1 VTRELALAAGGIE
14 GCERDLFT
22 TVEICADH
30 EDAILGFW
38 SVSRYRNCLQYLPG
52 GGIVRNVA
60 FLFAVAGL
68 LTLGASPQLQNSS
81 KAQDEGELRRIESE
95 TAKFEQLNDSSMT
108 DLIADDWVGL
118 GAKVLTKRD
127 LQANAKQNFAAHNG
141 PNPYTIEK
149 KNIRVDL
156 FGDTAVVTY
165 IKEYR
170 QTPDTTKVYDED
182 NTDVFTRSSK
192 GWRLR
197 LTKVSP
203 APVKSN

>member
-1 VTRELALAAGGIE
+1 MRKA
-14 GCERDLFT
+14 
-22 TVEICADH
+22 
-30 EDAILGFW
+30 
-38 SVSRYRNCLQYLPG
+38 
-52 GGIVRNVA
+52 A

-68 LTLGASPQLQNSS
+68 LTIGASAQLQNSS
-81 KAQDEGELRRIESE
+81 KAQDESELRRIEAE
-95 TAKFEQLNDSSMT
+95 TAKSEQQNASSTT
-108 DLIADDWVGL
+108 DLLADDWVGL
-118 GAKVLTKRD
+118 GAKVLTKSE
-127 LQANAKQNFAAHNG
+127 LQANVKQNFVAHNG

-149 KNIRVDL
+149 KNMRVDL

-182 NTDVFTRSSK
+182 NTDVFTRTSK

-203 APVKSN
+203 APAKSN

>member
-1 VTRELALAAGGIE
+1 
-14 GCERDLFT
+14 
-22 TVEICADH
+22 
-30 EDAILGFW
+30 
-38 SVSRYRNCLQYLPG
+38 
-52 GGIVRNVA
+52 VRNVV

-68 LTLGASPQLQNSS
+68 LTFGVSAQLQNSS
-81 KAQDEGELRRIESE
+81 KAQDESELRRIESE
-95 TAKFEQLNDSSMT
+95 TAKFEQQNDSSMT
-108 DLIADDWVGL
+108 DLLADDWVLL
-118 GAKVLTKRD
+118 GTKVLTKTE
-127 LQANAKQNFAAHNG
+127 LQANVKQNFAAHNG

-149 KNIRVDL
+149 KNMRVDL

-182 NTDVFTRSSK
+182 NTDVFTRTSK

-203 APVKSN
+203 APAKSN

>member
-1 VTRELALAAGGIE
+1 MRKA
-14 GCERDLFT
+14 
-22 TVEICADH
+22 
-30 EDAILGFW
+30 
-38 SVSRYRNCLQYLPG
+38 
-52 GGIVRNVA
+52 A

-68 LTLGASPQLQNSS
+68 LTIGASAQLQNSS
-81 KAQDEGELRRIESE
+81 KAQDESELRRIEAE
-95 TAKFEQLNDSSMT
+95 TAKSEQQNASSTT
-108 DLIADDWVGL
+108 DLLADDWVGL
-118 GAKVLTKRD
+118 GAKVLTKSE
-127 LQANAKQNFAAHNG
+127 LQANVKQNFVAHNG

-149 KNIRVDL
+149 KNMRVDL

-203 APVKSN
+203 ARVAPN

>member
-1 VTRELALAAGGIE
+1 LSGLE
-14 GCERDLFT
+14 
-22 TVEICADH
+22 
-30 EDAILGFW
+30 
-38 SVSRYRNCLQYLPG
+38 LQYLPG
-52 GGIVRNVA
+52 GENVRNVA

-68 LTLGASPQLQNSS
+68 LTIGVSAQLQNSS
-81 KAQDEGELRRIESE
+81 KAQDENELRRIESE
-95 TAKFEQLNDSSMT
+95 TAKFEQQNASSTT

-118 GAKVLTKRD
+118 GAKVLTKSE
-127 LQANAKQNFAAHNG
+127 LQANVKQNFAAHNG

-149 KNIRVDL
+149 KNMRVDL

-170 QTPDTTKVYDED
+170 QTADTTKVHDED

-203 APVKSN
+203 APAKSN

>member
-1 VTRELALAAGGIE
+1 MRKA
-14 GCERDLFT
+14 
-22 TVEICADH
+22 
-30 EDAILGFW
+30 
-38 SVSRYRNCLQYLPG
+38 
-52 GGIVRNVA
+52 A

-68 LTLGASPQLQNSS
+68 LTIRVSAQLQNSS
-81 KAQDEGELRRIESE
+81 KAQDESELRRIEAESAKSE
-95 TAKFEQLNDSSMT
+95 QQNASSTA
-108 DLIADDWVGL
+108 DLLADDWVGL
-118 GAKVLTKRD
+118 GAKVLTKNE
-127 LQANAKQNFAAHNG
+127 LQANVKQNFVAHNG

-149 KNIRVDL
+149 KNMRVDL
-156 FGDTAVVTY
+156 FGDAAVVTY

-203 APVKSN
+203 APSKSN

>member
-1 VTRELALAAGGIE
+1 LQSSRLVHSGFQGLCGRPQIRTAPCEALSALA
-14 GCERDLFT
+14 
-22 TVEICADH
+22 
-30 EDAILGFW
+30 
-38 SVSRYRNCLQYLPG
+38 LQYLLG
-52 GGIVRNVA
+52 GEIVRSVV

-68 LTLGASPQLQNSS
+68 LTIGVSAQAQNSS
-81 KAQDEGELRRIESE
+81 NAQDESELRRIESE
-95 TAKFEQLNDSSMT
+95 TAKFEQQNDSKWT
-108 DLIADDWVGL
+108 DLLADDWVLL
-118 GAKVLTKRD
+118 GNNKNLTKSD
-127 LQANAKQNFAAHNG
+127 LQANVKQNFAAHNG

-149 KNIRVDL
+149 ENMRVDL

-170 QTPDTTKVYDED
+170 QTADTTKVHDED

-203 APVKSN
+203 FPAKSN